1 MCDLQDGRPRWIEK
15 PNGEI
20 RWETSEASLARAWGD
35 SSMSKLDL
43 IHFGRDKPRTMEE
56 ATSALPLALGSSR
69 QYPVWP
75 LTETKAAEAAASGG
89 DHFSAEFQKL
99 QSLAKKLATY
109 NCQSRPG
116 DYESSESSQEDCVE
130 IERLEK
136 ALGSTLRRKR
146 AKLRRKRMASKSKKL
161 PGAKKAKLGSLRLI
175 QRFVMKI

>member
-1 MCDLQDGRPRWIEK
+1 MTSRPNSTPDYTNPNPDLQDGRPRWIKK

-75 LTETKAAEAAASGG
+75 LTETKAAEAAAEA
-89 DHFSAEFQKL
+89 DWCASA
-99 QSLAKKLATY
+99 TR
-109 NCQSRPG
+109 CGRPWPNYRTLTTKQAHPTSTPRQQG
-116 DYESSESSQEDCVE
+116 NYKELTPQRQEN
-130 IERLEK
+130 
-136 ALGSTLRRKR
+136 GSFCDRET
-146 AKLRRKRMASKSKKL
+146 
-161 PGAKKAKLGSLRLI
+161 
-175 QRFVMKI
+175 